1 MGQGPDAAA
10 HHADVQPDPVTAPT
24 RQTEERGGGL
34 YVHVPF
40 CASLCSY
47 CHFARTARHDA
58 PGRAR
63 LVAAVVR
70 EFDLR
75 REACAVLRDG
85 GRPLRTAYVGGGTP
99 STLEPE
105 LMTTLLAGTVG
116 RLSRAADLDLT
127 VEANPESLDAARA
140 DAWLAAGVNRLS
152 LGVQSLDAGV
162 LKLLGR
168 TCDPATAR
176 AGLRLAC
183 ASFPRVSADWILA
196 PGVQPG
202 RLHDELDE
210 AVDLGVEHVSLYILE
225 VHEGTSLARR
235 VAAGKVR
242 LAPPQE
248 TEAAYLGAVAHLARR
263 GLRQYE
269 VSNFARPGA
278 ESRHNQ
284 AYWQGAPY
292 LGLGPSA
299 HGFWGRRRY
308 ANLADLGAY
317 LAAVEA
323 GRVPEEMVDPLDR
336 AARRLEALIL
346 PLRTAAGVPLSRL
359 PAGALDL
366 ARGEADGWWR
376 VDAGRLRLTPRGF
389 LHVDTIEER
398 LARWSRG

>member
-1 MGQGPDAAA
+1 VTTRA
-10 HHADVQPDPVTAPT
+10 HDQRP
-24 RQTEERGGGL
+24 RGGGL

-70 EFDLR
+70 EFALR
-75 REACAVLRDG
+75 RARCAVLQGG

-105 LMTTLLAGTVG
+105 LMTMLLAGTVG
-116 RLSRAADLDLT
+116 RLPRADDLELT

-140 DAWLAAGVNRLS
+140 AAWRAAGVNRVS
-152 LGVQSLDAGV
+152 LGVQSLDADV
-162 LKLLGR
+162 LRLLGR
-168 TCDPATAR
+168 ACDPATAR

-183 ASFPRVSADWILA
+183 ASFPRVSADWILG
-196 PGVQPG
+196 PGVRAA
-202 RLHDELDE
+202 RLHEELDE
-210 AVDLGVEHVSLYILE
+210 ALDLGVEHVSMYILE
-225 VHEGTSLARR
+225 VHDGTPLARR
-235 VAAGKVR
+235 VAAGALQ
-242 LAPPQE
+242 LATGPE
-248 TEAAYLGAVAHLARR
+248 TEAIYLGAVAHLAGR
-263 GLRQYE
+263 GLTQYE

-308 ANLADLGAY
+308 ANAADLGAY

-323 GRVPEEMVDPLDR
+323 DRVPEEMVDPLDP
-336 AARRLEALIL
+336 AARRLEALVL

-376 VDAGRLRLTPRGF
+376 VDGGRLRLTPRGF